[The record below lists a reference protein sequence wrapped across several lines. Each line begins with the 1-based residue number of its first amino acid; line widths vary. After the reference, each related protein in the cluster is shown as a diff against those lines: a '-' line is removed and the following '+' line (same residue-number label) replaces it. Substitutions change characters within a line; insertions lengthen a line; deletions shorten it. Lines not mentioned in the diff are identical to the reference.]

1 MMGTTTDGATVA
13 APNVHSGPPSR
24 LDVLDAM
31 RGFALCGILLINL
44 QHMGWL
50 IDTSTPVPG
59 TRPGTASGAVW
70 WVQMLLVEGTMRG
83 LFSLLFGASMILFLS
98 KAERGTTTPAEAL
111 KLMSRRLGWLFAFGV
126 LNATILLWPGDILII
141 YALAGALVLPLWR
154 ARPRTLA
161 ASAAVIVIGL
171 SLWSAYNQLPKRA
184 FLEEGPLLEQQAAS
198 GASFDQQQQAAL
210 EKWRD
215 WQAKRLTPADEVER
229 ERRAR
234 LGSYSANVTYLSK
247 VSWDWFCD
255 MPATI
260 QWVLDAAALMLVG
273 MLLFR
278 LGWLQGESPRRHC
291 WALVVVGYGLG
302 LPLKAV
308 EAMADWTLYVLLGD
322 PEFWQFILPALM
334 RQPARLLV
342 TLGHV
347 GLFLLVWKAAAPF
360 RPLQALGRM
369 AFTGYLLQS
378 VLAAFAFSGFGLGL
392 WGKVDL
398 VELFLIAAVIW
409 TVEIAFATAWLARF
423 SMGPFEWLWRA
434 LTYLRSPGPLARKAA
449 VTRANS

>member
-1 MMGTTTDGATVA
+1 MMGTTADETSVT
-13 APNVHSGPPSR
+13 APNAHGGAPNR

-98 KAERGTTTPAEAL
+98 KAERGTTTRAEAL
-111 KLMSRRLGWLFAFGV
+111 KLMSRRLGWLFVFGV
-126 LNATILLWPGDILII
+126 VNATILLWPGDILII

-161 ASAAVIVIGL
+161 ASAAAIVIGL
-171 SLWSAYNQLPKRA
+171 SLWSAYNQLPKRT
-184 FLEEGPLLEQQAAS
+184 FVEEGPLLEQQTAS
-198 GASFDQQQQAAL
+198 GVGFDQQQQAAL
-210 EKWRD
+210 DKWRD

-234 LGSYSANVTYLSK
+234 LGSYSANVAYLSK
-247 VSWDWFCD
+247 VSWDWFWD

-260 QWVLDAAALMLVG
+260 RWVLDAASLMLVG

-278 LGWLQGESPRRHC
+278 LCWLQGGASRRDY
-291 WALVVVGYGLG
+291 WALLVVGYGIG
-302 LPLKAV
+302 LPLKAI
-308 EAMADWTLYVLLGD
+308 EAVADWTLYIQLGD
-322 PEFWQFILPALM
+322 PQFWHFILPALI

-347 GLFLLVWKAAAPF
+347 GLFLLLWKAAAPF
-360 RPLQALGRM
+360 RSLQALGRM

-392 WGKVDL
+392 WGKVNL
-398 VELFLIAAVIW
+398 VELFLIAVVIW
-409 TVEIAFATAWLARF
+409 TVEIAFAVAWLARF

-449 VTRANS
+449 VASTNA